1 MPRQQAPVADE
12 TTQRRFAVLG
22 RQLPFFVVFGV
33 MTVALIAWDE
43 FGEGAPDAVLV
54 GAAVNLLATA
64 IAAVV
69 PWHLLP
75 RGAEGV
81 VPLLD
86 MLAVVCLLSVGARV
100 SVLLL
105 LPVVWLARMGRGAAT
120 TAVAAG
126 VASSMGVD
134 IVHAFQAGAL
144 SITPDNAARMFT
156 VPAAIIAVASSLH
169 LSEKRSA
176 ARRELLAGQ
185 SALVEELLDETARDR
200 ARLEGVLNT
209 IDAGVVV
216 LDPQGTVV
224 VANRALREAS
234 DGGFAVGSHLVDA
247 VPRLFSADGTTPVD
261 PERLAAVA
269 AGEPLDR
276 RVVWWERAP
285 GDRAAF
291 RISASR
297 LPHEAGASEGTVVA
311 LHDITDELLALSQRD
326 DFVSSVSHELR
337 TPLTSVTGY
346 LDLAVDDPD
355 LPPRLRG
362 FLEVAERNAGRLRI
376 LIDNLLS
383 AARTASDVGSR
394 EDVDLADVVADVV
407 ESQSP
412 RAADR
417 DIEIAVSTTGGAVVC
432 ADVGRLTQ
440 VVDNVVSN
448 AVKYSHPGGHVSI
461 EISDRNR
468 RVCLAVTDD
477 GPGIPTADQG
487 QLFSRFYRAPQVRHT
502 SVQGTGLGLH
512 ISRQIVEALG
522 GTITLTSEPG
532 RGTRVEV
539 LLPAGKGD

>member
-1 MPRQQAPVADE
+1 
-12 TTQRRFAVLG
+12 
-22 RQLPFFVVFGV
+22 
-33 MTVALIAWDE
+33 
-43 FGEGAPDAVLV
+43 LV
-54 GAAVNLLATA
+54 
-64 IAAVV
+64 
-69 PWHLLP
+69 P

-185 SALVEELLDETARDR
+185 SALVEELLAETARDR
-200 ARLEGVLNT
+200 ARLEGVLNR

-297 LPHEAGASEGTVVA
+297 
-311 LHDITDELLALSQRD
+311 
-326 DFVSSVSHELR
+326 
-337 TPLTSVTGY
+337 
-346 LDLAVDDPD
+346 
-355 LPPRLRG
+355 
-362 FLEVAERNAGRLRI
+362 
-376 LIDNLLS
+376 
-383 AARTASDVGSR
+383 
-394 EDVDLADVVADVV
+394 
-407 ESQSP
+407 
-412 RAADR
+412 
-417 DIEIAVSTTGGAVVC
+417 
-432 ADVGRLTQ
+432 
-440 VVDNVVSN
+440 
-448 AVKYSHPGGHVSI
+448 
-461 EISDRNR
+461 
-468 RVCLAVTDD
+468 
-477 GPGIPTADQG
+477 
-487 QLFSRFYRAPQVRHT
+487 
-502 SVQGTGLGLH
+502 
-512 ISRQIVEALG
+512 
-522 GTITLTSEPG
+522 
-532 RGTRVEV
+532 
-539 LLPAGKGD
+539 